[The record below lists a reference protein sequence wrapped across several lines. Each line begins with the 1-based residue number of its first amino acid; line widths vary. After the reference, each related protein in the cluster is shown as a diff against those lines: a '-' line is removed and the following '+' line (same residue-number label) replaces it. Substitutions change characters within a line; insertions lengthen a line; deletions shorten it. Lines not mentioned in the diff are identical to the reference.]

1 MENTNEDYKQLD
13 YYVNLSDYN
22 KMRFDKF
29 YLKYEGNRFKAQKAL
44 EMDKKVSKI
53 SLVLGI
59 LIFILVLFAKG
70 EFAPILIVFL
80 VFLEGVV
87 SSYGFIYKL
96 SGTNVLLSIILSLII
111 GAILAVIIGYIIT
124 AIFWSYALSNI

>member
-96 SGTNVLLSIILSLII
+96 SGTN
-111 GAILAVIIGYIIT
+111 GAVA
-124 AIFWSYALSNI
+124 N